1 MLKYSQWIA
10 NLSLSIESFFR
21 KGVTDMESISVGID
35 IGSTAVKVVALSAE
49 GRLMYSAYVPHHY
62 RVRETLKILWR
73 QLMAKVR
80 EAALHLTFTGKGAAE
95 FSSALQVPFVDEVQ
109 AETEALRQLYPE
121 VDVAVSLG
129 GENARM
135 MYFERNGEMDLRTNR
150 KCAGGTGTFLAHMAA
165 FFGVDIQALNAL
177 AENGAPLYPIASRC
191 GVYAK
196 TDIQALMNQG
206 AGKADLAASI
216 FQAVVNQALSDLAK
230 GRPIQGKLALLG
242 GPLAFMPALRHGFLQ
257 IIGISSTDVLPVTH
271 GELYCAWGA
280 ALLGREAAPAA
291 WNDVKRLWERGYSKE
306 TTVERL
312 EPLFQDTAAYSS
324 FRRYYE
330 RFKLPRSSMPQ
341 PPARLW
347 LGMDAGST
355 TIKLVLVD
363 EEGRICYE
371 DYRKNEADALE
382 TARTMLLAMYAAL
395 PAGISI
401 AASGIT
407 GYGEAFLK
415 QAFQIDTGEVE
426 TVAHL
431 EGARFFCPE
440 VTDLLDIG
448 GQDMKYIRV
457 SEGKIQKI
465 VLNGSCASGCGLFLE
480 TFADS
485 MGLSMD
491 EFVEK
496 AVHAPYCLDLGH
508 HCTVLMNSKVH
519 QMQNENVDTG
529 GLISGL
535 CLSVVKNALFRVM
548 RLDSIEELGSHIV
561 VEGGTFQNDAVLRAF
576 ERLVGHPVVRPNG
589 SGIMGAYGMALLTKK
604 RMPRAARSKMLSADE
619 IRKLTVRE
627 ESSHCPGC
635 GNHCLLQKKTFS
647 NGHGFIVGNRC
658 SYGERLLAKKHFIF
672 RKVPNLYEWE
682 KNQLLQSSKVN
693 PSAEK
698 TMGIP
703 AVLGRWEDMIYWKVF
718 WQTLGYR
725 VIFSAFDA
733 ASLGKS
739 TVTMPHGIYCY
750 PCRLAHG
757 HLMYFLEP
765 CKPDCIWMPMISG
778 GKEEPDIDEATHVS
792 YGDVLAEQMKEQISA
807 AGIPFYHPQIS
818 FHDHQPL
825 ISFMKE
831 NLPEVTS
838 DALRRATA
846 AAEKAQRDYKV
857 HLRKKTRDALEW
869 IEREKKNAL
878 VLVGRSYHL
887 DPEINKGIPAVMA
900 GLGIPVL
907 SAEGLYLLQHEGDD
921 TPTFREKALLTAEMV
936 CTNPYLHFV
945 QLQSTSCGWDMTMI
959 DALQEKLERAGKRYT
974 MISLDQGVSTG
985 ALQIRIRSLMAEI
998 QEKQSLLYQ

>member
-1 MLKYSQWIA
+1 MRVFYK
-10 NLSLSIESFFR
+10 
-21 KGVTDMESISVGID
+21 KGVTNMESISVGVD
-35 IGSTAVKVVALSAE
+35 IGSAAIKVVVLS
-49 GRLMYSAYVPHHY
+49 GRGQLMHSAYVPHHY
-62 RVRETLKILWR
+62 RVRETLRILWQ
-73 QLMAKVR
+73 QLMAKVC
-80 EAALHLTFTGKGAAE
+80 EGSLHLAFTGKGAAE
-95 FSSALQVPFVDEVQ
+95 FSSALQIPFVDEVQ
-109 AETEALRQLYPE
+109 AETEALRRFHPE

-129 GENARM
+129 GEDARM

-177 AENGAPLYPIASRC
+177 AENGIHLYPIASRC

-206 AGKADLAASI
+206 VGKADLAASI
-216 FQAVVNQALSDLAK
+216 FQAVVNQVLSDLAK
-230 GRPIQGKLALLG
+230 GRLIQGKLALLG
-242 GPLAFMPALRHGFLQ
+242 GPFAFMPALRRSFLQ
-257 IIGISSTDVLPVTH
+257 TIGISSADVLPVTH

-280 ALLGREAAPAA
+280 ALLGREAAPIA
-291 WNDVKRLWERGYSKE
+291 WQDVKRLLDQDHLQE
-306 TTVERL
+306 VAAERL
-312 EPLFQDTAAYSS
+312 EPLFPDMAAYDS
-324 FRRYYE
+324 FRCYYQ
-330 RFKLPRSSMPQ
+330 RFRLPRRPMPQ

-382 TARTMLLAMYAAL
+382 TAKTMLLAMYKAL

-431 EGARFFCPE
+431 QGARFFCPE

-457 SEGKIQKI
+457 RKRSIQKI

-480 TFADS
+480 TFAES

-491 EFVEK
+491 EFVKK

-519 QMQNENVDTG
+519 QVQNENVDTG

-535 CLSVVKNALFRVM
+535 CLSVVKNALYRVM

-576 ERLVGHPVVRPNG
+576 ETLVGHPVVRPNG

-604 RMPRAARSKMLSADE
+604 RMPEAARSKMLSADE
-619 IRKLTVRE
+619 IRKLSVRE
-627 ESSHCPGC
+627 ESSRCPGC

-647 NGHGFIVGNRC
+647 NGHCFIVGNRC
-658 SYGERLLAKKHFIF
+658 SYGERLLAKEHFVS

-718 WQTLGYR
+718 WQKLGYR
-725 VIFSAFDA
+725 VILSAFDA

-739 TVTMPHGIYCY
+739 TVTIPHGIYCY

-757 HLMYFLEP
+757 HLMYFLEQ
-765 CKPDCIWMPMISG
+765 CKPDGIWMPVISG
-778 GKEEPDIDEATHVS
+778 GKEEPDIDEATHAA

-818 FHDHQPL
+818 FCDHQSL
-825 ISFMKE
+825 LAFMRE
-831 NLPEVTS
+831 NLPQVTPH
-838 DALRRATA
+838 ALRRATT
-846 AAEKAQRDYKV
+846 AAEKAQRGYKAR
-857 HLRKKTRDALEW
+857 LGKKTRDVLEW

-878 VLVGRSYHL
+878 VLVGRSYQL

-907 SAEGLYLLQHEGDD
+907 SAEGLYLLQNEGHD
-921 TPTFREKALLTAEMV
+921 TPTFREKALFTAEMV
-936 CTNPYLHFV
+936 CANPYLHFV
-945 QLQSTSCGWDMTMI
+945 QLQSTSCGWDMTTI
-959 DALQEKLERAGKRYT
+959 DAVQKRLERAGKRYT

-998 QEKQSLLYQ
+998 QEKQSRLY

>member
-1 MLKYSQWIA
+1 
-10 NLSLSIESFFR
+10 
-21 KGVTDMESISVGID
+21 MESISVGVD
-35 IGSTAVKVVALSAE
+35 IGSAAIKVVVLS
-49 GRLMYSAYVPHHY
+49 GRGQLMHSAYVPHHY
-62 RVRETLKILWR
+62 RVRETLRILWR
-73 QLMAKVR
+73 QLMAKVC
-80 EAALHLTFTGKGAAE
+80 EGALHLAFTGKGAAE
-95 FSSALQVPFVDEVQ
+95 FSSALQIPFVDEVQ
-109 AETEALRQLYPE
+109 AETEALRRFHPE

-129 GENARM
+129 GEDARM

-177 AENGAPLYPIASRC
+177 AENGIHLYPIASRC

-206 AGKADLAASI
+206 VGKADLAASI
-216 FQAVVNQALSDLAK
+216 FQAVVNQVLSDLAK
-230 GRPIQGKLALLG
+230 GRLIQGKLALLG
-242 GPLAFMPALRHGFLQ
+242 GPLTFMPALRRRFLQ
-257 IIGISSTDVLPVTH
+257 TIGISSADVLPVTH

-280 ALLGREAAPAA
+280 ALLGREAAPIA
-291 WNDVKRLWERGYSKE
+291 WQDVKRLLDQDHLQE
-306 TTVERL
+306 VAAERL
-312 EPLFQDTAAYSS
+312 EPLFPDMAAYDS
-324 FRRYYE
+324 FRCYYQ
-330 RFKLPRSSMPQ
+330 RFRLPRRPMPQ

-382 TARTMLLAMYAAL
+382 TAKTMLLAMYKAL

-431 EGARFFCPE
+431 QGARFFCPE

-457 SEGKIQKI
+457 RKGSIQKI

-480 TFADS
+480 TFAES

-491 EFVEK
+491 EFVKK
-496 AVHAPYCLDLGH
+496 AVYAPYCLDLGH

-519 QMQNENVDTG
+519 QVQNENVDTG

-535 CLSVVKNALFRVM
+535 CLSVVKNALYRVM

-576 ERLVGHPVVRPNG
+576 ETLVGHPVVRPNG

-604 RMPRAARSKMLSADE
+604 RMPEAARSKMLSADE
-619 IRKLTVRE
+619 IRKLSVRE
-627 ESSHCPGC
+627 ESSRCPGC

-647 NGHGFIVGNRC
+647 NGHCFIVGNRC
-658 SYGERLLAKKHFIF
+658 SYGERLLAKEHFVS

-725 VIFSAFDA
+725 VILSAFDA

-739 TVTMPHGIYCY
+739 TVTIPHGIYCY

-757 HLMYFLEP
+757 HLMYFLEQ
-765 CKPDCIWMPMISG
+765 CKPDGIWMPVISG
-778 GKEEPDIDEATHVS
+778 GEEEPDIDEATHAA

-818 FHDHQPL
+818 FYDHQSL
-825 ISFMKE
+825 LAFMRE
-831 NLPEVTS
+831 NLPQVTPH
-838 DALRRATA
+838 ALRCATT
-846 AAEKAQRDYKV
+846 AAEKAQRGYKA
-857 HLRKKTRDALEW
+857 HLGKKTRDVLEW

-878 VLVGRSYHL
+878 VLVGRSYQL

-907 SAEGLYLLQHEGDD
+907 SAEGLYLLQNEGHD
-921 TPTFREKALLTAEMV
+921 TPTFREKALFTAEMV
-936 CTNPYLHFV
+936 CANPYLHFV
-945 QLQSTSCGWDMTMI
+945 QLQSTSCGWDMTTI
-959 DALQEKLERAGKRYT
+959 DALQKRLERAGKRYT

-998 QEKQSLLYQ
+998 QEKQSRHLITDGSA

>member
-1 MLKYSQWIA
+1 MRVFYK
-10 NLSLSIESFFR
+10 
-21 KGVTDMESISVGID
+21 KGVTNMESISVGVD
-35 IGSTAVKVVALSAE
+35 IGSAAIKVVVLS
-49 GRLMYSAYVPHHY
+49 GRGQLMHSAYVPHHY
-62 RVRETLKILWR
+62 RVRETLRILWR

-80 EAALHLTFTGKGAAE
+80 EGALHLAFTGKGAAE
-95 FSSALQVPFVDEVQ
+95 FSSALQIPFVNEVQ
-109 AETEALRQLYPE
+109 AETEALRRFHPE

-129 GENARM
+129 GEDARM

-177 AENGAPLYPIASRC
+177 AENGIHLYPIASRC

-206 AGKADLAASI
+206 VGKADLAASI
-216 FQAVVNQALSDLAK
+216 FQAVVNQVLSDLAK
-230 GRPIQGKLALLG
+230 GRLIQGKLALLG
-242 GPLAFMPALRHGFLQ
+242 GPFAFMPALRRSFLQ
-257 IIGISSTDVLPVTH
+257 TIGISSADVLPVTH

-280 ALLGREAAPAA
+280 ALLGREAAPIA
-291 WNDVKRLWERGYSKE
+291 WQDVKRLLDQDHLQE
-306 TTVERL
+306 VAAERL
-312 EPLFQDTAAYSS
+312 EPLFPDMAAYDS
-324 FRRYYE
+324 FRCYYQ
-330 RFKLPRSSMPQ
+330 RFRLPRRPMPQ

-363 EEGRICYE
+363 EEGQICYE

-382 TARTMLLAMYAAL
+382 TAKTMLLAMYKAL

-431 EGARFFCPE
+431 QGARFFCPE

-457 SEGKIQKI
+457 RKGSIQKI

-480 TFADS
+480 TFAES

-491 EFVEK
+491 EFVKK
-496 AVHAPYCLDLGH
+496 AVHAPYCQDLGH

-519 QMQNENVDTG
+519 QVQNENVDTG

-535 CLSVVKNALFRVM
+535 CLSVVKNALYRVM

-576 ERLVGHPVVRPNG
+576 ETLVGHPVVRPNG

-604 RMPRAARSKMLSADE
+604 RMPEAARSKMLSADE
-619 IRKLTVRE
+619 IRKLSVRE
-627 ESSHCPGC
+627 ESSRCPGC

-647 NGHGFIVGNRC
+647 NGHCFIVGNRC
-658 SYGERLLAKKHFIF
+658 SYGERLLAKEHFVS

-725 VIFSAFDA
+725 VILSAFDA

-757 HLMYFLEP
+757 HLMYFLEQ
-765 CKPDCIWMPMISG
+765 CKPDGIWMPVIKG
-778 GKEEPDIDEATHVS
+778 GKEEPDIDEATHAA

-818 FHDHQPL
+818 FCNHQSL
-825 ISFMKE
+825 LAFMRE
-831 NLPEVTS
+831 NLPQVTPY
-838 DALRRATA
+838 ALRHATT
-846 AAEKAQRDYKV
+846 AAEKAQRGYKAR
-857 HLRKKTRDALEW
+857 LGKKTRDVLEW

-878 VLVGRSYHL
+878 VLVGRSYQL

-907 SAEGLYLLQHEGDD
+907 SAEGLYLLQNEGHD
-921 TPTFREKALLTAEMV
+921 TLTFREKALFTAEMV

-945 QLQSTSCGWDMTMI
+945 QLQSTSCGWDMTTI
-959 DALQEKLERAGKRYT
+959 DAVQKRLERAGKRYT

-998 QEKQSLLYQ
+998 QEKQNRLC

>member
-1 MLKYSQWIA
+1 MRVFYK
-10 NLSLSIESFFR
+10 
-21 KGVTDMESISVGID
+21 KGVTNMESISVGVD
-35 IGSTAVKVVALSAE
+35 IGSAAIKVVVLSQR
-49 GRLMYSAYVPHHY
+49 GQLMYSAYVPHHY
-62 RVRETLKILWR
+62 RVRETLRILWR
-73 QLMAKVR
+73 QLMAKMC
-80 EAALHLTFTGKGAAE
+80 EGALHLAFTGKGAVE
-95 FSSALQVPFVDEVQ
+95 FSSTLQIPFVDEVQ
-109 AETEALRQLYPE
+109 AETEALRRFHPE

-129 GENARM
+129 GEDARM

-177 AENGAPLYPIASRC
+177 AENGIHLYPIASRC

-206 AGKADLAASI
+206 VGKADLAASI
-216 FQAVVNQALSDLAK
+216 FQAVVNQVLSDLAK
-230 GRPIQGKLALLG
+230 GRLIQGKLALLG
-242 GPLAFMPALRHGFLQ
+242 GPFAFMPALRRSFLQ
-257 IIGISSTDVLPVTH
+257 TIGISSADVLPVTH

-280 ALLGREAAPAA
+280 ALLGREAAPIA
-291 WNDVKRLWERGYSKE
+291 WQDVKRLLDQDHLQE
-306 TTVERL
+306 VAAERL
-312 EPLFQDTAAYSS
+312 EPLFPDMAAYDS
-324 FRRYYE
+324 FRCYYQ
-330 RFKLPRSSMPQ
+330 RFRLPRRPMPQ

-363 EEGRICYE
+363 EEGQICYE

-382 TARTMLLAMYAAL
+382 TAKTMLLAMYKAL

-431 EGARFFCPE
+431 QGARFFCPE

-457 SEGKIQKI
+457 RKGSIQKI

-480 TFADS
+480 TFAES

-491 EFVEK
+491 EFVKK
-496 AVHAPYCLDLGH
+496 AVHAQYCLDLGH

-519 QMQNENVDTG
+519 QVQNENVDTG

-535 CLSVVKNALFRVM
+535 CLSVVKNALYRVM

-576 ERLVGHPVVRPNG
+576 ETLVGHPVVRPNG

-604 RMPRAARSKMLSADE
+604 RMPEATRSKMLSADE
-619 IRKLTVRE
+619 IRKLSVRE
-627 ESSHCPGC
+627 ESSRCSGC

-647 NGHGFIVGNRC
+647 NGHCFIVGNRC
-658 SYGERLLAKKHFIF
+658 SYGERLLAKEHFVS

-725 VIFSAFDA
+725 VILSAFDA

-757 HLMYFLEP
+757 HLMYFLEQ
-765 CKPDCIWMPMISG
+765 CKPDGIWMPVISG
-778 GKEEPDIDEATHVS
+778 GKEEPDIDEATHAA
-792 YGDVLAEQMKEQISA
+792 YGDVLAEQMKKQISA

-818 FHDHQPL
+818 FCDHQSL
-825 ISFMKE
+825 LAFMRE
-831 NLPEVTS
+831 NLPQVTPY
-838 DALRRATA
+838 ALRHATM
-846 AAEKAQRDYKV
+846 AAEKAQRGYKAR
-857 HLRKKTRDALEW
+857 LEKKTRDVLEW

-878 VLVGRSYHL
+878 VLVGRSYQL

-907 SAEGLYLLQHEGDD
+907 SAEGLYLLQNEGHD
-921 TPTFREKALLTAEMV
+921 TPTFREKALFTAEIV

-945 QLQSTSCGWDMTMI
+945 QLQSTSCGWDMTTI
-959 DALQEKLERAGKRYT
+959 DAVQKRLERAGKRYT

-998 QEKQSLLYQ
+998 QEKQSRLY

>member
-1 MLKYSQWIA
+1 
-10 NLSLSIESFFR
+10 
-21 KGVTDMESISVGID
+21 MESISVGVD
-35 IGSTAVKVVALSAE
+35 IGSAAIKVVVLS
-49 GRLMYSAYVPHHY
+49 GRGQLMHSAYVPHHY
-62 RVRETLKILWR
+62 RVRETLRILWR
-73 QLMAKVR
+73 QLMAKVC
-80 EAALHLTFTGKGAAE
+80 EGALHLAFTGKGAAE
-95 FSSALQVPFVDEVQ
+95 FSSALQIPFVDEVQ
-109 AETEALRQLYPE
+109 AETEALRRFHPE
-121 VDVAVSLG
+121 VDVAISLG
-129 GENARM
+129 GEDARM

-177 AENGAPLYPIASRC
+177 AENGIHLYPIASRC

-206 AGKADLAASI
+206 VGKADLAASI
-216 FQAVVNQALSDLAK
+216 FQAVVNQVLSDLAK
-230 GRPIQGKLALLG
+230 GRLIQGKLALLG
-242 GPLAFMPALRHGFLQ
+242 GPLTFMPALRRRFLQ
-257 IIGISSTDVLPVTH
+257 TIGISSADVLPVTH

-280 ALLGREAAPAA
+280 ALLGREAAPIA
-291 WNDVKRLWERGYSKE
+291 WQDVKRLLDQDHLQE
-306 TTVERL
+306 VAAERL
-312 EPLFQDTAAYSS
+312 EPLFPDMAAYDS
-324 FRRYYE
+324 FRCYYQ
-330 RFKLPRSSMPQ
+330 RFRLPRRPMPQ

-363 EEGRICYE
+363 EEGQICYE

-382 TARTMLLAMYAAL
+382 TAKTMLLAMYKAL

-431 EGARFFCPE
+431 QGARFFCPE

-457 SEGKIQKI
+457 RKGSIQKI

-480 TFADS
+480 TFAES

-491 EFVEK
+491 EFVK
-496 AVHAPYCLDLGH
+496 MAVHAPYCLDLGH

-519 QMQNENVDTG
+519 QVQNENVDTG

-535 CLSVVKNALFRVM
+535 CLSVVKNALYRVM

-576 ERLVGHPVVRPNG
+576 ETLVGHPVVRPNG

-604 RMPRAARSKMLSADE
+604 RMPEAARSKMLSADE
-619 IRKLTVRE
+619 IRKLSVRE
-627 ESSHCPGC
+627 ESSRCPGC

-647 NGHGFIVGNRC
+647 NGHCFIVGNRC
-658 SYGERLLAKKHFIF
+658 SYGERLLAKEHFVS

-725 VIFSAFDA
+725 VILSAFDA

-757 HLMYFLEP
+757 HLMYFLEQ
-765 CKPDCIWMPMISG
+765 CKPDGIWMPVISG
-778 GKEEPDIDEATHVS
+778 GKEEPDIDEATHAA

-818 FHDHQPL
+818 FCDHQSL
-825 ISFMKE
+825 LAFMRE
-831 NLPEVTS
+831 NLPQVTPH
-838 DALRRATA
+838 ALRRATT
-846 AAEKAQRDYKV
+846 AAEKAQRGYKAR
-857 HLRKKTRDALEW
+857 LGKKTRDVLEW

-878 VLVGRSYHL
+878 VLVGRSYQL

-907 SAEGLYLLQHEGDD
+907 SAEGLYLLQNEGHD
-921 TPTFREKALLTAEMV
+921 TPTFREKALFTAEMV
-936 CTNPYLHFV
+936 CANPYLHFV
-945 QLQSTSCGWDMTMI
+945 QLQSTSCGWDMTTI
-959 DALQEKLERAGKRYT
+959 DALQERLERAGKRYT

-998 QEKQSLLYQ
+998 QEKQNRLYE

>member
-1 MLKYSQWIA
+1 MRVFYK
-10 NLSLSIESFFR
+10 
-21 KGVTDMESISVGID
+21 KGVTNMESISVGVD
-35 IGSTAVKVVALSAE
+35 IGSAAIKVVVLS
-49 GRLMYSAYVPHHY
+49 GRGQLMHSAYVPHHY
-62 RVRETLKILWR
+62 RVRETLRILWR
-73 QLMAKVR
+73 QLMAKVC
-80 EAALHLTFTGKGAAE
+80 EGALHLAFTGKGAAE
-95 FSSALQVPFVDEVQ
+95 FSSALQIPFVDEVQ
-109 AETEALRQLYPE
+109 AETEALRRFHPE

-129 GENARM
+129 GEDARM

-177 AENGAPLYPIASRC
+177 AENGIHLYPIASRC

-206 AGKADLAASI
+206 VGKADLAASI
-216 FQAVVNQALSDLAK
+216 FQAVVNQVLSDLAK
-230 GRPIQGKLALLG
+230 GRLIHGKLALLG
-242 GPLAFMPALRHGFLQ
+242 GPFAFMPALRRSFLQ
-257 IIGISSTDVLPVTH
+257 TIGISSADVLPVTH

-280 ALLGREAAPAA
+280 ALLGREAAPIA
-291 WNDVKRLWERGYSKE
+291 WQDVKRLLDQDHLQE
-306 TTVERL
+306 VAAERL
-312 EPLFQDTAAYSS
+312 EPLFPDMAAYDS
-324 FRRYYE
+324 FRCYYQ
-330 RFKLPRSSMPQ
+330 RFRLPRRPMPQ

-363 EEGRICYE
+363 EEGQICYE

-382 TARTMLLAMYAAL
+382 TAKTMLLAMYKAL

-431 EGARFFCPE
+431 QGARFFCPE

-457 SEGKIQKI
+457 RKGSIQKI
-465 VLNGSCASGCGLFLE
+465 VLNGFCASGCGLFLE
-480 TFADS
+480 TFAES

-491 EFVEK
+491 EFVK
-496 AVHAPYCLDLGH
+496 MAVHAPYCLDLGH

-519 QMQNENVDTG
+519 QVQNENVDTG

-535 CLSVVKNALFRVM
+535 CLSVVKNALYRVM

-576 ERLVGHPVVRPNG
+576 ETLVGHPVVRPNG

-604 RMPRAARSKMLSADE
+604 RMPEAARSKMLSADE
-619 IRKLTVRE
+619 IRKLSVRE
-627 ESSHCPGC
+627 ESSRCPGC

-647 NGHGFIVGNRC
+647 NGHCFIVGNRC
-658 SYGERLLAKKHFIF
+658 SYGERLLAKEHFVS

-725 VIFSAFDA
+725 VMLSAFDA

-739 TVTMPHGIYCY
+739 TVTIPHGIYCY

-757 HLMYFLEP
+757 HLMYFLEQ
-765 CKPDCIWMPMISG
+765 CKPDGIWMPVISG
-778 GKEEPDIDEATHVS
+778 GKEEPDIDEATHAA
-792 YGDVLAEQMKEQISA
+792 YGDILAEQMKEQISA

-818 FHDHQPL
+818 FYDHQSL
-825 ISFMKE
+825 LAFMRE
-831 NLPEVTS
+831 NLPQVTPH
-838 DALRRATA
+838 ALRRATT
-846 AAEKAQRDYKV
+846 AAEKAQRGYKAR
-857 HLRKKTRDALEW
+857 LGKKTRDVLEW

-878 VLVGRSYHL
+878 VLVGRSYQL

-907 SAEGLYLLQHEGDD
+907 SAEGLYLLQNEGHD
-921 TPTFREKALLTAEMV
+921 TPTFREKALFTAEMV
-936 CTNPYLHFV
+936 CANPYLHFV
-945 QLQSTSCGWDMTMI
+945 QLQSTSCGWDMTTI
-959 DALQEKLERAGKRYT
+959 DAVQKRLERAGKRYT

-998 QEKQSLLYQ
+998 QEKQSRLY

>member
-1 MLKYSQWIA
+1 
-10 NLSLSIESFFR
+10 
-21 KGVTDMESISVGID
+21 MESISVGVD
-35 IGSTAVKVVALSAE
+35 IGSAAIKVVVLSQR
-49 GRLMYSAYVPHHY
+49 GQLMHSAYVPHHY
-62 RVRETLKILWR
+62 RVRETLRILWR
-73 QLMAKVR
+73 QLMAKVC
-80 EAALHLTFTGKGAAE
+80 EGALHLAFTGKGAAE
-95 FSSALQVPFVDEVQ
+95 FSSALQIPFVDEVQ
-109 AETEALRQLYPE
+109 AETAALRRFHPE

-129 GENARM
+129 GEDARM

-177 AENGAPLYPIASRC
+177 AENGIHLYPIASRC

-206 AGKADLAASI
+206 VGKADLAASI
-216 FQAVVNQALSDLAK
+216 FQAVVNQVLSDLAK
-230 GRPIQGKLALLG
+230 GRLIQGKLALLG
-242 GPLAFMPALRHGFLQ
+242 GPLAFMPALRRRFLQ
-257 IIGISSTDVLPVTH
+257 TIGISSADVLPVTH

-280 ALLGREAAPAA
+280 ALLGREAAPIA
-291 WNDVKRLWERGYSKE
+291 WQDVKRLLDQDHLQE
-306 TTVERL
+306 VAAERL
-312 EPLFQDTAAYSS
+312 EPLFPDMAAYDS
-324 FRRYYE
+324 FRCYYQ
-330 RFKLPRSSMPQ
+330 RFRLPRRPMPQ

-382 TARTMLLAMYAAL
+382 TAKTMLLAMYKAL

-431 EGARFFCPE
+431 QGARFFCPE

-457 SEGKIQKI
+457 RKGSIQKI

-480 TFADS
+480 TFAES

-491 EFVEK
+491 EFVKK
-496 AVHAPYCLDLGH
+496 AVYAPYCLDLGH

-519 QMQNENVDTG
+519 QVQNENVDTG

-535 CLSVVKNALFRVM
+535 CLSVVKNALYRVM

-576 ERLVGHPVVRPNG
+576 ETLVGHPVVRPNG

-604 RMPRAARSKMLSADE
+604 RMPEAARSKMLSADE
-619 IRKLTVRE
+619 IRKLSVRE
-627 ESSHCPGC
+627 ESSRCPGC

-647 NGHGFIVGNRC
+647 NGHCFIVGNRC
-658 SYGERLLAKKHFIF
+658 SYGERLLAKEHFVS

-703 AVLGRWEDMIYWKVF
+703 AVLGRWEDMIYWKAF
-718 WQTLGYR
+718 WQMLGYR
-725 VIFSAFDA
+725 VILSAFDA

-739 TVTMPHGIYCY
+739 TVTIPHGIYCY

-757 HLMYFLEP
+757 HLMYFLEQ
-765 CKPDCIWMPMISG
+765 CKPDGIWMPVISG
-778 GKEEPDIDEATHVS
+778 GKEEPDIDEATHAA
-792 YGDVLAEQMKEQISA
+792 YGDVLSEQMKEQISA

-818 FHDHQPL
+818 FCDHQSL
-825 ISFMKE
+825 LAFMRE
-831 NLPEVTS
+831 NLPQVTPH
-838 DALRRATA
+838 ALRRATT
-846 AAEKAQRDYKV
+846 AAEKAQRGYKAR
-857 HLRKKTRDALEW
+857 LGKKTRDVLEW

-878 VLVGRSYHL
+878 VLVGRSYQL

-907 SAEGLYLLQHEGDD
+907 SAEGLYLLQNEGHD
-921 TPTFREKALLTAEMV
+921 TPTFREKALFTAEMV
-936 CTNPYLHFV
+936 CANPYLHFV
-945 QLQSTSCGWDMTMI
+945 QLQSTSCGWDMTTI
-959 DALQEKLERAGKRYT
+959 DAVQKRLERAGKRYT

-998 QEKQSLLYQ
+998 QEKQSRLY

>member
-1 MLKYSQWIA
+1 
-10 NLSLSIESFFR
+10 
-21 KGVTDMESISVGID
+21 MESISVGVD
-35 IGSTAVKVVALSAE
+35 IGSAAIKVVVLS
-49 GRLMYSAYVPHHY
+49 GRGQLMHSAYVPHHY
-62 RVRETLKILWR
+62 RVRETLRILWR

-80 EAALHLTFTGKGAAE
+80 EGALHLAFTGKGAAE
-95 FSSALQVPFVDEVQ
+95 FSSALQIPFVDEVQ
-109 AETEALRQLYPE
+109 AETEALRRFHPE

-129 GENARM
+129 GEDARM

-177 AENGAPLYPIASRC
+177 AENGIHLYPIASRC

-206 AGKADLAASI
+206 VGKADLAASI
-216 FQAVVNQALSDLAK
+216 FQAVVNQVLSDLAK
-230 GRPIQGKLALLG
+230 GRLIQGKLALLG
-242 GPLAFMPALRHGFLQ
+242 GPFAFMPALRRSFLQ
-257 IIGISSTDVLPVTH
+257 TIGISSADVLPVTH

-280 ALLGREAAPAA
+280 ALLGREAAPIA
-291 WNDVKRLWERGYSKE
+291 WQDVKRLLDQDHLQE
-306 TTVERL
+306 VAAERL
-312 EPLFQDTAAYSS
+312 EPLFPDMAAYDS
-324 FRRYYE
+324 FRCYYQ
-330 RFKLPRSSMPQ
+330 RFRLPRRPMPQ

-363 EEGRICYE
+363 EEGQICYE
-371 DYRKNEADALE
+371 DYRKNEGDALE
-382 TARTMLLAMYAAL
+382 TARTMLLAMYEVL

-401 AASGIT
+401 TASGIT

-457 SEGKIQKI
+457 SEGSIQKI

-485 MGLSMD
+485 MGLSMG

-519 QMQNENVDTG
+519 QVQNENVDTG

-548 RLDSIEELGSHIV
+548 HLDSAEELGSHIV

-576 ERLVGHPVVRPNG
+576 ETLVGHPVVRPNG

-604 RMPRAARSKMLSADE
+604 RMPEAARSKMLSADE

-627 ESSHCPGC
+627 ESSRCPGC

-647 NGHGFIVGNRC
+647 NGHCFIVGNRC
-658 SYGERLLAKKHFIF
+658 SYGERLLAKEHFVS

-682 KNQLLQSSKVN
+682 KNQLLQSSKVK

-725 VIFSAFDA
+725 ILLSAFDA

-757 HLMYFLEP
+757 HLMYFLEQ
-765 CKPDCIWMPMISG
+765 CKPDGIWMPVISG
-778 GKEEPDIDEATHVS
+778 GKEEPDIDEATHAS

-818 FHDHQPL
+818 FHDQKSL
-825 ISFMKE
+825 IDFMKE

-857 HLRKKTRDALEW
+857 RLRKKTQDALEW

-878 VLVGRSYHL
+878 VLVGRSYQL

-936 CTNPYLHFV
+936 CANPYLHFV
-945 QLQSTSCGWDMTMI
+945 QLQSTSCGWDMTTI
-959 DALQEKLERAGKRYT
+959 DALQKRLERAGKRYT

-998 QEKQSLLYQ
+998 QEQQSHLYQ

>member
-1 MLKYSQWIA
+1 MRVFYK
-10 NLSLSIESFFR
+10 
-21 KGVTDMESISVGID
+21 KGVTNMESISVGVD
-35 IGSTAVKVVALSAE
+35 IGSAAIKVVVLS
-49 GRLMYSAYVPHHY
+49 GRGQLMHSAYVPHHY
-62 RVRETLKILWR
+62 RVRETLRILWR
-73 QLMAKVR
+73 QLMAKVS
-80 EAALHLTFTGKGAAE
+80 EGALYLAFTGKGAAE
-95 FSSALQVPFVDEVQ
+95 FSSALQIPFVDEVQ
-109 AETEALRQLYPE
+109 AETEALRRFHPE

-129 GENARM
+129 GEDARM

-177 AENGAPLYPIASRC
+177 AENGVHLYPIASRC

-206 AGKADLAASI
+206 VGKADLAASI
-216 FQAVVNQALSDLAK
+216 FQAVVNQVLSDLAK
-230 GRPIQGKLALLG
+230 GRLIQGKLALLG
-242 GPLAFMPALRHGFLQ
+242 GPFAFMPALRRSFLQ
-257 IIGISSTDVLPVTH
+257 TIGISSADVLPVTH

-280 ALLGREAAPAA
+280 ALLGREAAPIA
-291 WNDVKRLWERGYSKE
+291 WQDVKRLLDQDHLQE
-306 TTVERL
+306 VAAERL
-312 EPLFQDTAAYSS
+312 EPLFPDMAAYDS
-324 FRRYYE
+324 FRCYYQ
-330 RFKLPRSSMPQ
+330 RFRLPRSPMPQ

-363 EEGRICYE
+363 EEGQICYE

-382 TARTMLLAMYAAL
+382 TAKTMLLAMYKAL

-457 SEGKIQKI
+457 SEGSIQKI

-519 QMQNENVDTG
+519 QVQNENVDTG

-535 CLSVVKNALFRVM
+535 CLSVVKNALYRVM
-548 RLDSIEELGSHIV
+548 RLNSIEELGSHIV

-576 ERLVGHPVVRPNG
+576 ETLVGHPVVRPNG

-604 RMPRAARSKMLSADE
+604 RMPEAARSKMLSADE
-619 IRKLTVRE
+619 IRKLSVRE
-627 ESSHCPGC
+627 ESSRCPGC

-647 NGHGFIVGNRC
+647 NGHCFIVGNRC
-658 SYGERLLAKKHFIF
+658 SYGERLLAKEHFVS

-725 VIFSAFDA
+725 VILSAFDA

-739 TVTMPHGIYCY
+739 TVTIPHGIYCY

-757 HLMYFLEP
+757 HLMYFLEQ
-765 CKPDCIWMPMISG
+765 CKPDGIWMPVISG
-778 GKEEPDIDEATHVS
+778 GKEEPDIDEATHAA

-818 FHDHQPL
+818 FCDQQSL
-825 ISFMKE
+825 LAFMRE
-831 NLPEVTS
+831 NLPQVTPH
-838 DALRRATA
+838 DLRRATT
-846 AAEKAQRDYKV
+846 AAEKAQLGYKAR
-857 HLRKKTRDALEW
+857 LGKKTRDVLEW

-878 VLVGRSYHL
+878 VLVGRSYQL

-907 SAEGLYLLQHEGDD
+907 SAEGLYLLQNEGHD
-921 TPTFREKALLTAEMV
+921 TPTFREKALFTAEMV

-945 QLQSTSCGWDMTMI
+945 QLQSTSCGWDMTTI
-959 DALQEKLERAGKRYT
+959 DAIQKRLERAGKRYT

-998 QEKQSLLYQ
+998 QEKQNLLY

>member
-1 MLKYSQWIA
+1 MRVFYK
-10 NLSLSIESFFR
+10 
-21 KGVTDMESISVGID
+21 KGVTNMESISVGVD
-35 IGSTAVKVVALSAE
+35 IGSAAIKVVVLS
-49 GRLMYSAYVPHHY
+49 GRGQLMHSAYVPHHY
-62 RVRETLKILWR
+62 RVRETLRILWR
-73 QLMAKVR
+73 QLMAKVS
-80 EAALHLTFTGKGAAE
+80 EGALYLAFTGKGAAE
-95 FSSALQVPFVDEVQ
+95 FSSALQIPFVDEVQ
-109 AETEALRQLYPE
+109 AETEALRRFHPE

-129 GENARM
+129 GEDARM

-177 AENGAPLYPIASRC
+177 AENGVHLYPIASRC

-206 AGKADLAASI
+206 VGKADLAASI
-216 FQAVVNQALSDLAK
+216 FQAVVNQVLSDLAK
-230 GRPIQGKLALLG
+230 GRLIQGKLALLG
-242 GPLAFMPALRHGFLQ
+242 GPFAFMPALRRSFLQ
-257 IIGISSTDVLPVTH
+257 TIGISSADVLPVTH

-280 ALLGREAAPAA
+280 ALLGREAAPIA
-291 WNDVKRLWERGYSKE
+291 WQDVKRLLDQDHLQE
-306 TTVERL
+306 VAAERL
-312 EPLFQDTAAYSS
+312 EPLFPDMAAYDS
-324 FRRYYE
+324 FRCYYQ
-330 RFKLPRSSMPQ
+330 RFRLPRRPMPQ

-382 TARTMLLAMYAAL
+382 TAKTMLLAMYKAL

-431 EGARFFCPE
+431 QGARFFCPE

-457 SEGKIQKI
+457 RKGSIQKI

-480 TFADS
+480 TFAES

-491 EFVEK
+491 EFVKK
-496 AVHAPYCLDLGH
+496 AVHAPYCLDLEH

-519 QMQNENVDTG
+519 QVQNENVDTG

-535 CLSVVKNALFRVM
+535 CLSVVKNALYRVM

-576 ERLVGHPVVRPNG
+576 ETLVGHPVVRPNG

-604 RMPRAARSKMLSADE
+604 RMPEAARSKMLSADE
-619 IRKLTVRE
+619 IRKLSVRE
-627 ESSHCPGC
+627 ESSRCPGC

-647 NGHGFIVGNRC
+647 NGHCFIVGNRC
-658 SYGERLLAKKHFIF
+658 SYGERLLAKEHFVS

-733 ASLGKS
+733 TSLGKS

-757 HLMYFLEP
+757 HLMYFLEQ
-765 CKPDCIWMPMISG
+765 CKPDGIWMPVISG
-778 GKEEPDIDEATHVS
+778 GKEEPDIDEATHAS

-825 ISFMKE
+825 ISFMRE

-838 DALRRATA
+838 DALRRATT
-846 AAEKAQRDYKV
+846 AAEKAQRGYKAR
-857 HLRKKTRDALEW
+857 LGKKTRNVLEW

-878 VLVGRSYHL
+878 VLVGRSYQL

-907 SAEGLYLLQHEGDD
+907 SAEGLYLLQNEGHD
-921 TPTFREKALLTAEMV
+921 TPTFREKALFTAEMV

-945 QLQSTSCGWDMTMI
+945 QLQSTSCGWDMTTI
-959 DALQEKLERAGKRYT
+959 DAVQERLKRAGKRYT

-998 QEKQSLLYQ
+998 QEKQSRLY

>member
-1 MLKYSQWIA
+1 
-10 NLSLSIESFFR
+10 
-21 KGVTDMESISVGID
+21 MESISVGID

-62 RVRETLKILWR
+62 RVRETLKTLWR
-73 QLMAKVR
+73 QVMAKVC
-80 EAALHLTFTGKGAAE
+80 EGALHLAFTGKGAAE
-95 FSSALQVPFVDEVQ
+95 FSSALQIPFVDEVQ

-165 FFGVDIQALNAL
+165 FFGVDIQTLNAL

-242 GPLAFMPALRHGFLQ
+242 GPLAFMPELRRCFLQ
-257 IIGISSTDVLPVTH
+257 TIGISSADVLPVTY

-291 WNDVKRLWERGYSKE
+291 WQDVKRLLDQDHLQEVV
-306 TTVERL
+306 TERL

-324 FRRYYE
+324 FRRCYE
-330 RFKLPRSSMPQ
+330 RFKLPRSPMPQ

-382 TARTMLLAMYAAL
+382 TARTMLLAMDAAL
-395 PAGISI
+395 PAGISL

-457 SEGKIQKI
+457 SEGSIQKI

-508 HCTVLMNSKVH
+508 YCTVLMNSKVH
-519 QMQNENVDTG
+519 QVQNENVDTG

-535 CLSVVKNALFRVM
+535 CLSVVKNALYRVM
-548 RLDSIEELGSHIV
+548 RLNSIEELGAHIV

-576 ERLVGHPVVRPNG
+576 ETLVGHPVIRPNG

-604 RMPRAARSKMLSADE
+604 RMPEAARSKMLSADE
-619 IRKLTVRE
+619 IRKLNVRE
-627 ESSHCPGC
+627 ESSRCPGC

-647 NGHGFIVGNRC
+647 NGHCFIVGNRC
-658 SYGERLLAKKHFIF
+658 SYGERLLAKEHFVS

-725 VIFSAFDA
+725 VLLSAFDA

-765 CKPDCIWMPMISG
+765 CKPDGIWMPVISG
-778 GKEEPDIDEATHVS
+778 GKEEPDIDEATHAA

-857 HLRKKTRDALEW
+857 RLRKKTRDALEW

-878 VLVGRSYHL
+878 VLVGRSYQL

-945 QLQSTSCGWDMTMI
+945 QLQSTSCGWDMTTI

-998 QEKQSLLYQ
+998 QEKQSRLY

>member
-1 MLKYSQWIA
+1 
-10 NLSLSIESFFR
+10 
-21 KGVTDMESISVGID
+21 MESISVGVD
-35 IGSTAVKVVALSAE
+35 IGSAAIKVVVLS
-49 GRLMYSAYVPHHY
+49 GRGQLMHSAYVPHHY
-62 RVRETLKILWR
+62 RVRETLRILWR

-80 EAALHLTFTGKGAAE
+80 EGALHLAFTGKGAAE
-95 FSSALQVPFVDEVQ
+95 FSSALQIPFVDEVQ
-109 AETEALRQLYPE
+109 AETEALRRFHPE

-129 GENARM
+129 GEDARM

-177 AENGAPLYPIASRC
+177 AENGIHLYPIASRC

-206 AGKADLAASI
+206 VGKADLAASI
-216 FQAVVNQALSDLAK
+216 FQAVVNQVLSDLAK
-230 GRPIQGKLALLG
+230 GRLIQGKLALLG
-242 GPLAFMPALRHGFLQ
+242 GPFAFMPALRRSFLQ
-257 IIGISSTDVLPVTH
+257 TIGISSADVLPVTH

-280 ALLGREAAPAA
+280 ALLGREAAPIA
-291 WNDVKRLWERGYSKE
+291 WQDVKRLLDQDHLQE
-306 TTVERL
+306 VAAERL
-312 EPLFQDTAAYSS
+312 EPLFPDMAAYDS
-324 FRRYYE
+324 FRCYYQ
-330 RFKLPRSSMPQ
+330 RFRLPRRPMPQ

-363 EEGRICYE
+363 EEGQICYE

-382 TARTMLLAMYAAL
+382 TAKTMLLAMYKAL

-431 EGARFFCPE
+431 QGARFFCPE

-457 SEGKIQKI
+457 RKGSIQKI

-480 TFADS
+480 TFAES

-519 QMQNENVDTG
+519 QVQNENVDTG

-535 CLSVVKNALFRVM
+535 CLSVVKNALYRVM

-576 ERLVGHPVVRPNG
+576 ETLVGHPVVRPNG

-604 RMPRAARSKMLSADE
+604 RMPEAARSKMLSADE
-619 IRKLTVRE
+619 IRKLSVRE
-627 ESSHCPGC
+627 ESSRCPGC

-647 NGHGFIVGNRC
+647 NGHCFIVGNRC
-658 SYGERLLAKKHFIF
+658 SYGERLLAKEHFVS

-703 AVLGRWEDMIYWKVF
+703 AVLGRWEDMIYWKAF

-725 VIFSAFDA
+725 VILSAFDA

-757 HLMYFLEP
+757 HLMYFLEQ
-765 CKPDCIWMPMISG
+765 CKPDGIWMPVISG
-778 GKEEPDIDEATHVS
+778 GKEEPDIDEATHAA

-818 FHDHQPL
+818 FCDHQSL
-825 ISFMKE
+825 LAFMRE
-831 NLPEVTS
+831 NLTQVTPY
-838 DALRRATA
+838 ALRRATT
-846 AAEKAQRDYKV
+846 AAEKAQRGYKAR
-857 HLRKKTRDALEW
+857 LGKKTRDVLEW

-878 VLVGRSYHL
+878 VLVGRSYQL

-945 QLQSTSCGWDMTMI
+945 QLQSTSCGWDMTTI

-998 QEKQSLLYQ
+998 QEKQSRLYQ

>member
-1 MLKYSQWIA
+1 
-10 NLSLSIESFFR
+10 
-21 KGVTDMESISVGID
+21 MESISVGVD
-35 IGSTAVKVVALSAE
+35 IGSAAIKVVVLSLR
-49 GRLMYSAYVPHHY
+49 GQLMHSAYVPHHY
-62 RVRETLKILWR
+62 RVRETLRILWR
-73 QLMAKVR
+73 QLMAKVC
-80 EAALHLTFTGKGAAE
+80 EGALHLAFTGKGAAE
-95 FSSALQVPFVDEVQ
+95 FSSALQIPFVDEVQ
-109 AETEALRQLYPE
+109 AETEALRRFHPE

-129 GENARM
+129 GEDARM

-177 AENGAPLYPIASRC
+177 AENGIHLYPIASRC

-206 AGKADLAASI
+206 VGKADLAASI
-216 FQAVVNQALSDLAK
+216 FQAVVNQVLSDLAK
-230 GRPIQGKLALLG
+230 GRLIQGKLALLG
-242 GPLAFMPALRHGFLQ
+242 GPFAFMPALRRSFLQ
-257 IIGISSTDVLPVTH
+257 TIGISSADVLPVTH

-280 ALLGREAAPAA
+280 ALLGREAAPIA
-291 WNDVKRLWERGYSKE
+291 WQDVKRLLDQDHLQE
-306 TTVERL
+306 VAAERL
-312 EPLFQDTAAYSS
+312 EPLFPDMAAYDS
-324 FRRYYE
+324 FRCYYQ
-330 RFKLPRSSMPQ
+330 RFRLPRRPMPQ

-363 EEGRICYE
+363 EEGQICYE
-371 DYRKNEADALE
+371 DYRKNEANALE
-382 TARTMLLAMYAAL
+382 TAKTMLLAMYKAL

-431 EGARFFCPE
+431 QGARFFCPE

-457 SEGKIQKI
+457 RKGEIQRI
-465 VLNGSCASGCGLFLE
+465 ILNGSCASGCGLFLE
-480 TFADS
+480 TFAES

-491 EFVEK
+491 EFVKK
-496 AVHAPYCLDLGH
+496 AVYAPYCLDLGH

-519 QMQNENVDTG
+519 QVQNENVDTG

-535 CLSVVKNALFRVM
+535 CLSVVKNALYRVM

-576 ERLVGHPVVRPNG
+576 ETLVGHPVIRPNG

-604 RMPRAARSKMLSADE
+604 RMPEAARSKMLSADE
-619 IRKLTVRE
+619 IRKLSVRE
-627 ESSHCPGC
+627 ESSRCPGC

-647 NGHGFIVGNRC
+647 NGHCFIVGNRC
-658 SYGERLLAKKHFIF
+658 SYGERLLAKEHFVS

-725 VIFSAFDA
+725 VMLSAFDA

-739 TVTMPHGIYCY
+739 TVTIPHGIYCY

-757 HLMYFLEP
+757 HLMYFLEQ
-765 CKPDCIWMPMISG
+765 CKPDGIWMPVISG
-778 GKEEPDIDEATHVS
+778 GKEEQDIDEATHAA

-818 FHDHQPL
+818 FYDHQSL
-825 ISFMKE
+825 LAFMRE
-831 NLPEVTS
+831 NLPQVTPY
-838 DALRRATA
+838 ALRHATT
-846 AAEKAQRDYKV
+846 AAEKAQRGYKAR
-857 HLRKKTRDALEW
+857 LGKKTRDVLEW

-878 VLVGRSYHL
+878 VLVGRSYQL

-907 SAEGLYLLQHEGDD
+907 SAEGLYLLQNEGHD
-921 TPTFREKALLTAEMV
+921 TPTFREKALFTAEMV
-936 CTNPYLHFV
+936 CANPYLHFV
-945 QLQSTSCGWDMTMI
+945 QLQSTSCGWDMTTI
-959 DALQEKLERAGKRYT
+959 DALQKRLERAGKRYT

-998 QEKQSLLYQ
+998 QEKQSRLY

>member
-1 MLKYSQWIA
+1 
-10 NLSLSIESFFR
+10 
-21 KGVTDMESISVGID
+21 MESISVGVD
-35 IGSTAVKVVALSAE
+35 IGSAAIKVVVLS
-49 GRLMYSAYVPHHY
+49 GRGQLMHSAYVPHHY
-62 RVRETLKILWR
+62 RVRETLRILWR

-80 EAALHLTFTGKGAAE
+80 EGALHLAFTGKGAAE
-95 FSSALQVPFVDEVQ
+95 FSSALQIPFVDEVQ

-165 FFGVDIQALNAL
+165 FFGVDIQTLNAL

-216 FQAVVNQALSDLAK
+216 FQAVVNQVLSDLAK
-230 GRPIQGKLALLG
+230 GRPIQRKLALLG
-242 GPLAFMPALRHGFLQ
+242 GPLAFMPELRRCFLQ
-257 IIGISSTDVLPVTH
+257 TIGISSADVLPVTH

-280 ALLGREAAPAA
+280 ALLGREAAPIA
-291 WNDVKRLWERGYSKE
+291 WQDVKRLLDQDHLQE
-306 TTVERL
+306 VAAERL
-312 EPLFQDTAAYSS
+312 EPLFPDMAAYDS
-324 FRRYYE
+324 FRGYYQ
-330 RFKLPRSSMPQ
+330 RFRLPRRPMPQ

-363 EEGRICYE
+363 EEGQICYE

-382 TARTMLLAMYAAL
+382 TAKTMLLAMYKAL

-440 VTDLLDIG
+440 ITDLLDIG

-457 SEGKIQKI
+457 SEGSIQKI

-519 QMQNENVDTG
+519 QVQNENVDTG

-535 CLSVVKNALFRVM
+535 CLSVVKNALYRVM

-561 VEGGTFQNDAVLRAF
+561 VEGGTFQNGAVLRAF
-576 ERLVGHPVVRPNG
+576 ETLVGHPVVRPNG

-604 RMPRAARSKMLSADE
+604 RMPQAARSKMLSADE
-619 IRKLTVRE
+619 IRKLSVRE
-627 ESSHCPGC
+627 ESSRCPGC

-647 NGHGFIVGNRC
+647 NGHCFIVGNRC
-658 SYGERLLAKKHFIF
+658 SYGERLLAKEHFVS

-725 VIFSAFDA
+725 VLLSAFDA

-765 CKPDCIWMPMISG
+765 CKPDGIWMPVISG
-778 GKEEPDIDEATHVS
+778 GKEEPDIDEATHAS

-857 HLRKKTRDALEW
+857 RLRKKTRDALEW

-945 QLQSTSCGWDMTMI
+945 QLQSTSCGWDMTTI

-998 QEKQSLLYQ
+998 QGKQSRLYQ

>member
-1 MLKYSQWIA
+1 
-10 NLSLSIESFFR
+10 
-21 KGVTDMESISVGID
+21 MESISVGVD
-35 IGSTAVKVVALSAE
+35 IGSAAIKVVVLS
-49 GRLMYSAYVPHHY
+49 GRGQLMHSAYVPHHY
-62 RVRETLKILWR
+62 RVRETLRILWR
-73 QLMAKVR
+73 QLRTKVR
-80 EAALHLTFTGKGAAE
+80 EGALHLAFTGKGAAE
-95 FSSALQVPFVDEVQ
+95 FSSALQIPFVDEVQ
-109 AETEALRQLYPE
+109 AETEALRRFHPE

-129 GENARM
+129 GEDARM

-177 AENGAPLYPIASRC
+177 AENGIHLYPIASRC

-206 AGKADLAASI
+206 VGKADLAASI
-216 FQAVVNQALSDLAK
+216 FQAVVNQMLSDLAK
-230 GRPIQGKLALLG
+230 GRLIQGKLALLG
-242 GPLAFMPALRHGFLQ
+242 GPFAFMPALRRSFLQ
-257 IIGISSTDVLPVTH
+257 TIGISSADVLPVTH

-280 ALLGREAAPAA
+280 ALLAREAAPIA
-291 WNDVKRLWERGYSKE
+291 WQDVKRLLDQDHLQE
-306 TTVERL
+306 VAAERL
-312 EPLFQDTAAYSS
+312 EPLFSDMAAYDS
-324 FRRYYE
+324 FRCYYQ
-330 RFKLPRSSMPQ
+330 RFRLPRRPMPQ

-382 TARTMLLAMYAAL
+382 TAKTMLLAMYKAL

-431 EGARFFCPE
+431 QGARFFCPE

-457 SEGKIQKI
+457 RKGSIQKI

-480 TFADS
+480 TFAES

-519 QMQNENVDTG
+519 QVQNENVDTG

-535 CLSVVKNALFRVM
+535 CLSVVKNALYRVM

-576 ERLVGHPVVRPNG
+576 ETLVGHPVVRPNG

-604 RMPRAARSKMLSADE
+604 RMPEAARSKMLSADE
-619 IRKLTVRE
+619 IRKLSVRE
-627 ESSHCPGC
+627 ESSRCPGC

-647 NGHGFIVGNRC
+647 NGHCFIVGNRC
-658 SYGERLLAKKHFIF
+658 SYGERLLAKEHFVS

-725 VIFSAFDA
+725 VILSAFDA

-757 HLMYFLEP
+757 HLMYFLEQ
-765 CKPDCIWMPMISG
+765 CKPDGIWMPVISG
-778 GKEEPDIDEATHVS
+778 GKEEPDIDEATHAA

-818 FHDHQPL
+818 FYDHQSL
-825 ISFMKE
+825 LAFMRE
-831 NLPEVTS
+831 NLPQVTPH
-838 DALRRATA
+838 ALRRAAT
-846 AAEKAQRDYKV
+846 AAEKAQCGYKAR
-857 HLRKKTRDALEW
+857 LGKKTRDVLEW

-878 VLVGRSYHL
+878 VLVGRSYQL

-907 SAEGLYLLQHEGDD
+907 SAEGLYLLQNEGHD
-921 TPTFREKALLTAEMV
+921 TPTFREKALFTAEMV
-936 CTNPYLHFV
+936 CANPYLHFV
-945 QLQSTSCGWDMTMI
+945 QLQSTGCGWDMTTI
-959 DALQEKLERAGKRYT
+959 DAVQKRLERAGKRYT

-998 QEKQSLLYQ
+998 QEKQSRLY

>member
-1 MLKYSQWIA
+1 MRVFYK
-10 NLSLSIESFFR
+10 
-21 KGVTDMESISVGID
+21 KGVTNMESISVGVD
-35 IGSTAVKVVALSAE
+35 IGSAAIKVVVLS
-49 GRLMYSAYVPHHY
+49 GRGQLMHSAYVPHHY
-62 RVRETLKILWR
+62 RVRETLRILWR

-80 EAALHLTFTGKGAAE
+80 EGALHLAFTGKGAAE
-95 FSSALQVPFVDEVQ
+95 FSSALQIPFVDEVQ
-109 AETEALRQLYPE
+109 AETEALRRFHPE

-129 GENARM
+129 GEDARM

-177 AENGAPLYPIASRC
+177 AENGIHLYPIASRC

-206 AGKADLAASI
+206 VGKADLAASI
-216 FQAVVNQALSDLAK
+216 FQAVVNQVLSDLAK
-230 GRPIQGKLALLG
+230 GRLIQGKLALLG
-242 GPLAFMPALRHGFLQ
+242 GPFAFMPALRRSFLQ
-257 IIGISSTDVLPVTH
+257 TIGISSADVLPVTH

-280 ALLGREAAPAA
+280 ALLGREAAPIA
-291 WNDVKRLWERGYSKE
+291 WQDVKRLLDQDHLQE
-306 TTVERL
+306 VAAERL
-312 EPLFQDTAAYSS
+312 EPLFPDMAAYDS
-324 FRRYYE
+324 FRCYYQ
-330 RFKLPRSSMPQ
+330 RFRLPRRPMPQ

-363 EEGRICYE
+363 EEGQICYE

-382 TARTMLLAMYAAL
+382 TAKTMLLAMYKAL

-431 EGARFFCPE
+431 QGARFFCPE

-457 SEGKIQKI
+457 RKGSIQKI

-480 TFADS
+480 TFAES

-491 EFVEK
+491 EFVK
-496 AVHAPYCLDLGH
+496 MAVHAPYCLDLGH

-519 QMQNENVDTG
+519 QVQNENVDTG

-535 CLSVVKNALFRVM
+535 CLSVVKNALYRVM

-576 ERLVGHPVVRPNG
+576 ETLVGHPVVRPNG

-604 RMPRAARSKMLSADE
+604 RMPEAARSKMLSADE
-619 IRKLTVRE
+619 IRKLSVRE
-627 ESSHCPGC
+627 ESSRCPGC

-647 NGHGFIVGNRC
+647 NGHCFIVGNRC
-658 SYGERLLAKKHFIF
+658 SYGERLLAKEHFVF

-703 AVLGRWEDMIYWKVF
+703 AVLGRWEDMIYWKVV

-725 VIFSAFDA
+725 VILSAFDA
-733 ASLGKS
+733 TSLGKS

-757 HLMYFLEP
+757 HLMYFLEQ
-765 CKPDCIWMPMISG
+765 CKPDGIWMPVISG
-778 GKEEPDIDEATHVS
+778 GKEEPDIDEATHAA

-818 FHDHQPL
+818 FCDHQSL
-825 ISFMKE
+825 LAFMRE
-831 NLPEVTS
+831 NLPQVTPH
-838 DALRRATA
+838 ALRRATT
-846 AAEKAQRDYKV
+846 AAEKAQRGYKAR
-857 HLRKKTRDALEW
+857 LGKKTRDVLKW

-878 VLVGRSYHL
+878 VLVGRSYQL

-907 SAEGLYLLQHEGDD
+907 SAEGLYLLQNEGHD
-921 TPTFREKALLTAEMV
+921 TPTFREKALFTAEMV

-945 QLQSTSCGWDMTMI
+945 QLQSTSCGWDMTTI
-959 DALQEKLERAGKRYT
+959 DAVQKRLERAGKRYT

-998 QEKQSLLYQ
+998 QEKQNRLY

>member
-1 MLKYSQWIA
+1 
-10 NLSLSIESFFR
+10 
-21 KGVTDMESISVGID
+21 MESISVGID

-73 QLMAKVR
+73 QLMLEVR

-165 FFGVDIQALNAL
+165 FFGVDIQTLNAL

-242 GPLAFMPALRHGFLQ
+242 GPLAFMPALRRSFLQ
-257 IIGISSTDVLPVTH
+257 TIGISSTEVLPVTH

-280 ALLGREAAPAA
+280 ALLGREAAPVA

-312 EPLFQDTAAYSS
+312 EPLFQDTAAYNS
-324 FRRYYE
+324 FRHCYE
-330 RFKLPRSSMPQ
+330 RFKLPRSPMPQ

-355 TIKLVLVD
+355 TIKLILVD

-382 TARTMLLAMYAAL
+382 TARTMLLAMDAAL

-480 TFADS
+480 TFAES

-519 QMQNENVDTG
+519 QVQNENVDTG

-535 CLSVVKNALFRVM
+535 CLSVVKNALYRVM

-576 ERLVGHPVVRPNG
+576 ETLVGHPVVRPNG

-604 RMPRAARSKMLSADE
+604 RMPEAARSKMLSADE
-619 IRKLTVRE
+619 IRKLNVRE
-627 ESSHCPGC
+627 ESSRCPGC

-647 NGHGFIVGNRC
+647 NGHCFIVGNRC
-658 SYGERLLAKKHFIF
+658 SYGERLLAKEHFVS

-725 VIFSAFDA
+725 VILSAFDA

-757 HLMYFLEP
+757 HLMYFLEQ
-765 CKPDCIWMPMISG
+765 CKRKPDGIWMPVISG
-778 GKEEPDIDEATHVS
+778 GKEEPDIDEATHAS

-831 NLPEVTS
+831 NLPKVTS

-857 HLRKKTRDALEW
+857 RLRKKTRDALEW

-998 QEKQSLLYQ
+998 QEKQSRLY

>member
-1 MLKYSQWIA
+1 
-10 NLSLSIESFFR
+10 
-21 KGVTDMESISVGID
+21 MESISVGVD
-35 IGSTAVKVVALSAE
+35 IGSAAIKVVVLS
-49 GRLMYSAYVPHHY
+49 GRGQLMHSAYVPHHY
-62 RVRETLKILWR
+62 RVRETLRILWR

-80 EAALHLTFTGKGAAE
+80 EGALHLAFTGKGAAE
-95 FSSALQVPFVDEVQ
+95 FSSALQIPFVDEVQ
-109 AETEALRQLYPE
+109 AETEALRRFHPE

-129 GENARM
+129 GEDARM

-177 AENGAPLYPIASRC
+177 AENGIHLYPIASRC

-206 AGKADLAASI
+206 VGKADLAASI
-216 FQAVVNQALSDLAK
+216 FQAVVNQVLSDLAK
-230 GRPIQGKLALLG
+230 GRLIQGKLALLG
-242 GPLAFMPALRHGFLQ
+242 GPFAFMPALRRRFLQ
-257 IIGISSTDVLPVTH
+257 TIGISSADVLPVTH

-280 ALLGREAAPAA
+280 ALLGREAAPVA
-291 WNDVKRLWERGYSKE
+291 WNDVKRLWERGHFKE

-324 FRRYYE
+324 FRRGYE
-330 RFKLPRSSMPQ
+330 RFKLPRSPMPQ

-363 EEGRICYE
+363 EEGQICYE

-382 TARTMLLAMYAAL
+382 TAKTMLLAMYKAL

-457 SEGKIQKI
+457 SEGSIQKI

-519 QMQNENVDTG
+519 QVQNENVDTG

-548 RLDSIEELGSHIV
+548 HLDSAEELGSHIV

-576 ERLVGHPVVRPNG
+576 ERLVGHPVIRPNG

-604 RMPRAARSKMLSADE
+604 RMPEAARSKMLSADE
-619 IRKLTVRE
+619 IRKLNVRE
-627 ESSHCPGC
+627 ESSRCPGC

-647 NGHGFIVGNRC
+647 NGHCFIVGNRC
-658 SYGERLLAKKHFIF
+658 SYGERLLAKEHFVS

-725 VIFSAFDA
+725 VILSAFDA

-757 HLMYFLEP
+757 HLMYFLEQ
-765 CKPDCIWMPMISG
+765 CKPDGIWMPVISG
-778 GKEEPDIDEATHVS
+778 GKEEPDIDEATHAA
-792 YGDVLAEQMKEQISA
+792 YGDVLAEQMKKQISA
-807 AGIPFYHPQIS
+807 AGILFYHPQIS
-818 FHDHQPL
+818 FCDHQSL
-825 ISFMKE
+825 LAFMRE
-831 NLPEVTS
+831 NLPQVTPY
-838 DALRRATA
+838 ALRHATM

-857 HLRKKTRDALEW
+857 RLRKKTRDALEW

-945 QLQSTSCGWDMTMI
+945 QLQSTSCGWDMTTI

-998 QEKQSLLYQ
+998 QEKQSRLY

>member
-1 MLKYSQWIA
+1 
-10 NLSLSIESFFR
+10 
-21 KGVTDMESISVGID
+21 MESISVGVD
-35 IGSTAVKVVALSAE
+35 IGSAAIKVVVLS
-49 GRLMYSAYVPHHY
+49 GRGQLMHSAYVPHHY
-62 RVRETLKILWR
+62 RVRETLRILWR

-80 EAALHLTFTGKGAAE
+80 EGALHLAFTGKGAAE
-95 FSSALQVPFVDEVQ
+95 FSSALQIPFVDEVQ
-109 AETEALRQLYPE
+109 AETEALRRFHPE

-129 GENARM
+129 GEDARM

-177 AENGAPLYPIASRC
+177 AENGIHLYPIASRC

-206 AGKADLAASI
+206 VDKADLAASI
-216 FQAVVNQALSDLAK
+216 FQAVVNQVLSDLAK
-230 GRPIQGKLALLG
+230 GRLIQGKLALLG
-242 GPLAFMPALRHGFLQ
+242 GPFAFMPALRRSFLQ
-257 IIGISSTDVLPVTH
+257 TIGISSADVLPVTH

-280 ALLGREAAPAA
+280 ALLAREAAPIA
-291 WNDVKRLWERGYSKE
+291 WQDVKRLLDQDHLQE
-306 TTVERL
+306 VAAERL
-312 EPLFQDTAAYSS
+312 EPLFSDMAAYDS
-324 FRRYYE
+324 FRCYYQ
-330 RFKLPRSSMPQ
+330 RFRLPRRPMPQ

-382 TARTMLLAMYAAL
+382 TAKTMLLAMYKAL

-431 EGARFFCPE
+431 QGARFFCPE

-457 SEGKIQKI
+457 RKGSIQKI

-480 TFADS
+480 TFAES

-519 QMQNENVDTG
+519 QVQNENVDTG

-535 CLSVVKNALFRVM
+535 CLSVVKNALYRVM

-576 ERLVGHPVVRPNG
+576 ETLVGHPVVRPNG

-604 RMPRAARSKMLSADE
+604 RMPEAARSKMLSADE
-619 IRKLTVRE
+619 IRKLSVRE
-627 ESSHCPGC
+627 ESSRCPGC

-647 NGHGFIVGNRC
+647 NGHCFIVGNRC
-658 SYGERLLAKKHFIF
+658 SYGERLLAKEHFVS

-682 KNQLLQSSKVN
+682 KNQLLQPSKVN

-725 VIFSAFDA
+725 VILSAFDA

-739 TVTMPHGIYCY
+739 TVTIPHGIYCY

-757 HLMYFLEP
+757 HLMYFLEQ
-765 CKPDCIWMPMISG
+765 CKPDGIWMPVISG
-778 GKEEPDIDEATHVS
+778 GKEEPDIDEATHAA

-818 FHDHQPL
+818 FYDHQSL
-825 ISFMKE
+825 LAFMRE
-831 NLPEVTS
+831 NLPQVTPH
-838 DALRRATA
+838 ALRRATT
-846 AAEKAQRDYKV
+846 AAEKAQRGYKAR
-857 HLRKKTRDALEW
+857 LGKKTRDVLEW
-869 IEREKKNAL
+869 IEREKKTAL
-878 VLVGRSYHL
+878 VLVGRSYQL

-907 SAEGLYLLQHEGDD
+907 SAEGLYLLQNEGHD
-921 TPTFREKALLTAEMV
+921 TPTFREKALFTAEMV
-936 CTNPYLHFV
+936 CANPYLHFV
-945 QLQSTSCGWDMTMI
+945 QLQSTSCGWDMTTI
-959 DALQEKLERAGKRYT
+959 DAVQERLERAGKRYT

-998 QEKQSLLYQ
+998 QEKQSRLY